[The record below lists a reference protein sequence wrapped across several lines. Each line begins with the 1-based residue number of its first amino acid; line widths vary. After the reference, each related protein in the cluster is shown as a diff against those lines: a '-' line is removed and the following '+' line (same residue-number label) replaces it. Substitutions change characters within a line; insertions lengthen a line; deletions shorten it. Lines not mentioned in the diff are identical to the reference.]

1 MTWPANAR
9 PATVLPFPDEGRHI
23 FLIEMDAGP
32 DALLRALGP
41 FALHEATVTGLDLER
56 RDGRQTL
63 RVEAMGLRR
72 ELAARLGRKL
82 EALPVVRTVG
92 LGWRM

>member
-1 MTWPANAR
+1 MTWPANA
-9 PATVLPFPDEGRHI
+9 PAAAVIPFPQGGRHI
-23 FLIEMDAGP
+23 FLIEMDAEP

-41 FALHEATVTGLDLER
+41 FALHEATVTGLDLEH

-63 RVEAMGLRR
+63 RVEAVGLCRD
-72 ELAARLGRKL
+72 LAARLGRKL